1 MSFSNPGYLWLL
13 LTVIIPLILYLMP
26 LPRKRVNTSALF
38 LWEKFLGSEPF
49 GRSSERFK
57 RFLGFTLAALIITLL
72 VFAAADLSVGT
83 SPVKAKSLIIFI
95 DNSASLNAVTSGKSN
110 FERVKAA
117 AAKIAE
123 SLDAGSIVSVVEA
136 ADELRVVYPAG
147 VPSRETVR
155 KIEGLESFDGPVD
168 VKGML
173 EKSFKLWGGKEGTEI
188 YIFTDRDPPES
199 SWGKRASAWI
209 APHAKWNAGI
219 IALSAERAGDD
230 IVAKFTVAN
239 YGEKNAALS
248 GTVFGNGRTGGT
260 YQEKDVPP
268 GASRD
273 ESVRFTEPG
282 RAAVNVTLAAGGIQ
296 DTLDIDN
303 EARVIVPSIDE
314 MRVNVVWP
322 DPKTRN
328 TYVLSVLA
336 ALRAEGVGY
345 PVSGD
350 ESEGG
355 AASVFV
361 NTMPSALPKNS
372 AIIICPYLSGFLE
385 VQGLLDKPVVIN
397 RQADDPLLK
406 DVNLRGLS
414 VKGAVLTKVPSWAR
428 PLVWADEQPVAWAGE
443 LNGIRIFYVG
453 IPASASSS
461 RLPLTASFPALMKNA
476 LSWMLPGPEI
486 LRPGEYVNGWTS
498 RKIGFIEN
506 KSDGRSHA
514 FSLLDAGESDLRNS
528 TGKESILPPGRKSLA
543 PLMTVLAMLML
554 GLEWFLFHNR
564 YTE

>member
-1 MSFSNPGYLWLL
+1 M
-13 LTVIIPLILYLMP
+13 
-26 LPRKRVNTSALF
+26 
-38 LWEKFLGSEPF
+38 
-49 GRSSERFK
+49 
-57 RFLGFTLAALIITLL
+57 
-72 VFAAADLSVGT
+72 
-83 SPVKAKSLIIFI
+83 
-95 DNSASLNAVTSGKSN
+95 
-110 FERVKAA
+110 
-117 AAKIAE
+117 
-123 SLDAGSIVSVVEA
+123 
-136 ADELRVVYPAG
+136 
-147 VPSRETVR
+147 
-155 KIEGLESFDGPVD
+155 
-168 VKGML
+168 KGML
-173 EKSFKLWGGKEGTEI
+173 EKAFKLWGNKEGTEI
-188 YIFTDRDPPES
+188 YMFTDRNPPES
-199 SWGKRASAWI
+199 SWGKRVNAWI
-209 APHAKWNAGI
+209 APRAKSNAGI
-219 IALSAERAGDD
+219 IALSAERAGED

-239 YGEKNAALS
+239 YSGNKATLS

-260 YQEKDVPP
+260 YEEKDVLP

-273 ESVRFTEPG
+273 ELVRFPEPG
-282 RAAVNVTLAAGGIQ
+282 RAAVNVTLGTESIS
-296 DTLDIDN
+296 DMLETDN

-355 AASVFV
+355 AASIFV
-361 NTMPSALPKNS
+361 NNVPSAMPKNS
-372 AIIICPYLSGFLE
+372 SIIICPYLSGFLE

-428 PLVWADEQPVAWAGE
+428 PLVWADEQPVIWAGE
-443 LNGIRIFYVG
+443 LKGIRIFYMG

-461 RLPLTASFPALMKNA
+461 RLPLTASFPALMRNA

-506 KSDGRSHA
+506 KADGKSHA
-514 FSLLDAGESDLRNS
+514 FSLLDAGESDLRNIS
-528 TGKESILPPGRKSLA
+528 GKESILPPGRKSLA
-543 PLMTVLAMLML
+543 PLMTILAMIML
-554 GLEWFLFHNR
+554 GFEWFLFHNR